1 MKVVCD
7 RASLLDALTM
17 AHGVVATRTTQPALL
32 CVRLTARNGQ
42 LHIAAT
48 DMELSLRLSVA
59 QVDVK
64 SEGETLVPADKLLQI
79 VRASEDS
86 TVTLE
91 VVKHVLHLKGADSHF
106 KVFGQDPKNFPA
118 MPEPGEKSLACE
130 IPAGHLRRLITRTL
144 FATAVEN
151 SRYAINGVL
160 FDRQGRKLRLVA
172 TDGRRLAL
180 ARGECSTA
188 AEGDQRSIVP
198 TKALNVF
205 TRLVDEADAP
215 VKIAIESNQIR
226 FTIGAGDES
235 SILVS
240 NLVEGSFPPF
250 EDVIPKDQ
258 DKRVTL
264 DSGELTSAVRRAAL
278 LTNEESK
285 GVRLAFADKK
295 LTLSSRAPEM
305 GEAEIQLDIADYHGE
320 AIEIGFNPGFII
332 DALKVVEGS
341 QVMLELKSANK
352 PGVFRLGTEFTYV
365 VMPVSLS

>member
-7 RASLLDALTM
+7 RASFLDALTM
-17 AHGVVATRTTQPALL
+17 AQSVVATRTPNPALQ
-32 CVRLTARNGQ
+32 CVRLTAEGGR

-48 DMELSLRLSVA
+48 DLELSLRLDVA

-64 SEGETLVPADKLLQI
+64 QEGETLVPADKLVQI

-86 TVTLE
+86 TITLD
-91 VVKHVLHLKGADSHF
+91 VSKHVLHLKGADSHF

-118 MPEPGEKSLACE
+118 LPEPGEKSLACE
-130 IPAGHLRRLITRTL
+130 IPAGSLRRLITRTL

-180 ARGECSTA
+180 ARGECSSA
-188 AEGDQRSIVP
+188 AEGEHRCIVP

-205 TRLVDEADAP
+205 ARVVDDPEAA
-215 VKIAIESNQIR
+215 VKISIESNQIR
-226 FTIGAGDES
+226 FTIQSGEES
-235 SILVS
+235 TILVS

-264 DSGELTSAVRRAAL
+264 DAGEFTSAVRRAAL

-285 GVRLAFADKK
+285 GVRMSFADKK

-305 GEAEIQLDIADYHGE
+305 GEAEIQVDVADYHGDT
-320 AIEIGFNPGFII
+320 IEIGFNPGFLI
-332 DALKVVEGS
+332 DALKVIEGT
-341 QVMLELKSANK
+341 QVLLEMKAPNK
-352 PGVFRLGTEFTYV
+352 PGVMKLGNEFTYV
-365 VMPVSLS
+365 IMPVSLT